1 MVDEEKVVSPAT
13 IKNNIKYE
21 TLKQIG
27 DGMHAKIYLARK
39 CEDSLMPGEVQLPV
53 CLKIFKTLADEDV
66 EDVGK
71 PENEYKFSQ
80 IFRDNENF
88 VQIHSFLE
96 QAPVIIDGKEERR
109 DYLVMEY
116 CENGDLIDFLLK
128 YVNK

>member
-1 MVDEEKVVSPAT
+1 MENEEEVLPTPTVK
-13 IKNNIKYE
+13 KNIKYE

-39 CEDSLMPGEVQLPV
+39 CEESLMPGEIQLPV
-53 CLKIFKTLADEDV
+53 CLKVFKTMEDEEV
-66 EDVGK
+66 EEVGK

-80 IFRDNENF
+80 VLKENENF
-88 VQIHSFLE
+88 VQIHSFQE
-96 QAPVIIDGKEERR
+96 QMPVIIEGKEERR